1 MKSKSS
7 QILITF
13 FFTFTA
19 VVEKTFSTKP
29 EKDLIGGTI
38 NQDVQENKTSD
49 DHTSEDMEF
58 EIVSV
63 SSTEEETPMKRRH
76 SYDEAINLENSSDFC
91 NGQLANIAKELDSST
106 SIQDSKPQQQGDFQE
121 KGILGS
127 MEIVDFPSGESMEH
141 VHLEGDG
148 EEGDSGNTTKEK
160 TDNLEK
166 LQESRMDTTN
176 GNTGTGSVESNPKM
190 DISQGGEISIT
201 HETGSALSETSN
213 MGTLSAENVEK
224 PQATPSQNEGAEDE
238 VRDSGTL
245 STENTLYEPTWSQD
259 GGHEQLVIDALKT
272 LDVRKRKS
280 PDRDIPEAGKKP
292 HLSEN
297 QSDGDDNENKQD
309 PNEEG
314 TEDDDQT
321 TDEEDDDEEEDEDGD
336 DENAADD
343 DDNGDGK
350 KIDGGNNDGDNE
362 NTKLKKTKKKGT
374 VKKKGR
380 VKYKKKKGQLIDKST
395 DSKKEETKDGSSNKM
410 GRKKDELPKSS
421 VEPKAP
427 DKQEKTKDN
436 EKVKSQIPKSNEKK
450 NSEKSN
456 KKSSNEL
463 KSNESTDSTSSGSNS
478 KEVIN

>member
-58 EIVSV
+58 EVVSV
-63 SSTEEETPMKRRH
+63 SSTEEEMPVKRSH

-121 KGILGS
+121 KGILDS
-127 MEIVDFPSGESMEH
+127 MEIVDLPSGESMEH
-141 VHLEGDG
+141 GLG
-148 EEGDSGNTTKEK
+148 EEGESGNTTNEK

-166 LQESRMDTTN
+166 LPDTRMDTTN
-176 GNTGTGSVESNPKM
+176 DNTGTGNVESTPKM
-190 DISQGGEISIT
+190 DISKGGEISISN
-201 HETGSALSETSN
+201 ETGSALSESSN
-213 MGTLSAENVEK
+213 KGSLSAENVEN
-224 PQATPSQNEGAEDE
+224 PQLSPNQNDGEED
-238 VRDSGTL
+238 VIRDSGTV
-245 STENTLYEPTWSQD
+245 STENTVYEPSWSQD
-259 GGHEQLVIDALKT
+259 GGHEQQVINGIKT

-280 PDRDIPEAGKKP
+280 PDRDIPDAGKKP
-292 HLSEN
+292 HLSVN
-297 QSDGDDNENKQD
+297 QSDGDGNGNKQD

-343 DDNGDGK
+343 DDNGHGK
-350 KIDGGNNDGDNE
+350 KIDGGNNNNE

-395 DSKKEETKDGSSNKM
+395 DSKKEETKDGSSNKV